1 MQLENLLKQVVTNTS
16 DFQQFERNMST
27 YPNQGR
33 MPFLNKLDASSEF

>member
-1 MQLENLLKQVVTNTS
+1 MQLENLFKQVVPNTL

-33 MPFLNKLDASSEF
+33 MPFLNKLDTSPKF